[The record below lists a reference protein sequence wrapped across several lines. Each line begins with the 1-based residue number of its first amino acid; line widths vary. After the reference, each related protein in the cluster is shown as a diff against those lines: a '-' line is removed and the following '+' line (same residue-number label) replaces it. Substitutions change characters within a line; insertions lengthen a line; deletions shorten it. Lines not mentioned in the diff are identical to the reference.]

1 MFTEHQLQV
10 TALQHR
16 MQEIKRKQNEA
27 PITIH
32 TKDQLS
38 FKKILCISV
47 GLKGILFYNFLL
59 KKLKLITNSKQKLI
73 KSVQNIYSIKI
84 ILRGKKTVT
93 NWLRSFHSCHIHQIL
108 YHQLSS
114 LNEIQFPER
123 LLNSPRA
130 SLR

>member
-59 KKLKLITNSKQKLI
+59 KKLKLITNSKQ
-73 KSVQNIYSIKI
+73 
-84 ILRGKKTVT
+84 T
-93 NWLRSFHSCHIHQIL
+93 N
-108 YHQLSS
+108 
-114 LNEIQFPER
+114 
-123 LLNSPRA
+123 
-130 SLR
+130 